1 MTRHYSTS
9 WALGVLAFVL
19 SLELVLVAY
28 FVSQPMPCTPV
39 TASWPVTLIPLL
51 IALVVVVFGVII
63 PCFNAVRGKES
74 RHTTL
79 FGVLANLVF
88 AVLLIISIIVLA
100 HQLCGAVKP
109 GWTATLVWAALVVV
123 AIWLFL
129 GVGWWLQYMTS
140 SSPQPAPMWGLCAGY
155 CQDEGYACLGGD
167 YKDASEPIRSAG
179 YCHIVT
185 VALLGIGVVVTL
197 VLIACRL
204 NGASVTVLEALI
216 PVFIGLALYTLA
228 SLALGCAG
236 YLNSDEKGNK
246 RFVYDALIALFSL
259 IVVVGLVWTA
269 FWLPPTGTDPYV
281 YLAPLYVALFIAFC
295 AYACCLSS
303 WMERD
308 VSTSPVTGGGGA
320 HVTVV

>member
-109 GWTATLVWAALVVV
+109 GWTATLVWAAVVVV

-155 CQDEGYACLGGD
+155 CQDEGYACLGGN
-167 YKDASEPIRSAG
+167 YKDAPEPIQQAG
-179 YCHIVT
+179 CFHNVS
-185 VALLGIGVVVTL
+185 VALVGLGTIITLILIICYLNSGSPSVILALVPVFVTLGLYTIASCALGIG
-197 VLIACRL
+197 
-204 NGASVTVLEALI
+204 S
-216 PVFIGLALYTLA
+216 YMK
-228 SLALGCAG
+228 
-236 YLNSDEKGNK
+236 SDENGNM
-246 RFVYDALIALFSL
+246 RFVYDGLIAIFSL
-259 IVVVGLVWTA
+259 IVVVGLVATA
-269 FWLPPTGTDPYV
+269 FLLPPTGTDPYV
-281 YLAPLYVALFIAFC
+281 YLAPLYVSLFIAFC

-308 VSTSPVTGGGGA
+308 VSTNALTAAAQAKVTI
-320 HVTVV
+320 V